1 MGSQRVRHDWSSSLR
16 RDLVKKSYGTFIL
29 YNSTQQ
35 QSRMMW
41 AHVCGDSYSGNC
53 ILISQ
58 YLGALVPGTLFHSIQ
73 NSADAQV
80 PYIKW
85 HSRGGPLWM
94 NPWMQWANCKWGQ
107 TYSMEHEDLMSGHT
121 LNSQLWVF
129 DSITPTLGQEASI
142 PGSLLCLLPEKLVIC
157 WPMWCMGV
165 KETLEFLWGT
175 LWSSLKVSF
184 IKKKKCLV

>member
-35 QSRMMW
+35 QSQMMMW

-53 ILISQ
+53 SLISQ

-107 TYSMEHEDLMSGHT
+107 TYSMEHEDSDVWPHIELLVVGIWQHHPHPGPGGQHT
-121 LNSQLWVF
+121 WLPPLFTARETCPLLTYMMYGCQGN
-129 DSITPTLGQEASI
+129 
-142 PGSLLCLLPEKLVIC
+142 PGVSVGNP
-157 WPMWCMGV
+157 
-165 KETLEFLWGT
+165 LEFSESKLH
-175 LWSSLKVSF
+175 
-184 IKKKKCLV
+184 